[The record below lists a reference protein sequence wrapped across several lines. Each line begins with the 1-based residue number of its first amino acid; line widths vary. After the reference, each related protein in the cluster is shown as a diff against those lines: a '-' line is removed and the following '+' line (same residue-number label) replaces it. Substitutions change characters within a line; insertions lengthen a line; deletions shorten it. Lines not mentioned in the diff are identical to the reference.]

1 MIEVFLVLNGNAAEA
16 ANYYSRAFRA
26 QEPYM
31 MKYSDMPEDPDC
43 PLDETY
49 KDLVAYAMVDTFA
62 GQIALSDNDPGVVT
76 EPNSSFWISVS
87 SEDEEKLRES
97 FNALAADGEVIM
109 PMEPAFFSPLYGQ
122 VKDKFGF
129 YWMFLIPDENM

>member
-1 MIEVFLVLNGNAAEA
+1 
-16 ANYYSRAFRA
+16 
-26 QEPYM
+26 M
-31 MKYSDMPEDPDC
+31 MKYSDMPEDPDY
-43 PLDETY
+43 PLDEAS

-62 GQIALSDNDPGVVT
+62 GQIALSDNDPGVIT
-76 EPNSSFWISVS
+76 DPNASFWISVS
-87 SEDEEKLRES
+87 SDDEEKLRDS